1 MAVREGFEPSVAVMT
16 ADLRRVR
23 DAAKMRS
30 ALETPKTASG
40 EVRID
45 ASRFDTNHALFFD
58 RFKIK
63 PGPSF
68 FELHFGFYGF
78 ARELQD
84 GLIVIV
90 SRLAVEA
97 QKESLLQ
104 YLKRIGPLPEPTE
117 LLPCTLRGEVDVV
130 IADIIGASQHRSAV
144 AEITFHAFSWK
155 TIVDKV
161 RETSTEPILATCTAL
176 LRCDPDLQKRWLLSL
191 YEEEV
196 PDDSKAS

>member
-1 MAVREGFEPSVAVMT
+1 MLRKCAPLWRRQKQLQVKSALMRRVLIRTTPCFLIVSKSNR
-16 ADLRRVR
+16 DLRSLSFTSGFTVSH
-23 DAAKMRS
+23 AK
-30 ALETPKTASG
+30 
-40 EVRID
+40 
-45 ASRFDTNHALFFD
+45 
-58 RFKIK
+58 
-63 PGPSF
+63 
-68 FELHFGFYGF
+68 
-78 ARELQD
+78 LQD

-176 LRCDPDLQKRWLLSL
+176 LRCDPDLQKQG
-191 YEEEV
+191 
-196 PDDSKAS
+196 

>member
-1 MAVREGFEPSVAVMT
+1 MT

-78 ARELQD
+78 ARETTRRLD
-84 GLIVIV
+84 CDCV
-90 SRLAVEA
+90 SAGSGGTKGKFAAIPEA
-97 QKESLLQ
+97 HW
-104 YLKRIGPLPEPTE
+104 
-117 LLPCTLRGEVDVV
+117 
-130 IADIIGASQHRSAV
+130 ASARAH
-144 AEITFHAFSWK
+144 
-155 TIVDKV
+155 
-161 RETSTEPILATCTAL
+161 
-176 LRCDPDLQKRWLLSL
+176 
-191 YEEEV
+191 
-196 PDDSKAS
+196 